1 MMGEGADADLHQPL
15 RMTRLADARKGRGV
29 AARIAGEIIVEIGM
43 RVEVEDRHRAV
54 TRGRGLDER
63 AGDRMV
69 AAAGERNVPILA
81 HIGDLTADRRVVRRR
96 ETGSASCGERV
107 WPYGSTWVVAV
118 GIKNK

>member
-63 AGDRMV
+63 EGDRMG
-69 AAAGERNVPILA
+69 AAEGRRNGPLLA
-81 HIGDLTADRRVVRRR
+81 HLGDMTAELRVGPRRSS
-96 ETGSASCGERV
+96 G
-107 WPYGSTWVVAV
+107 
-118 GIKNK
+118 